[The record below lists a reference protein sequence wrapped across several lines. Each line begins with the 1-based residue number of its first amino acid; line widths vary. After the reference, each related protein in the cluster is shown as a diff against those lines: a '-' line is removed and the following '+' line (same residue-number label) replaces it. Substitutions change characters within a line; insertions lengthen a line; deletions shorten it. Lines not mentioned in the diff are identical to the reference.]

1 MHFRRKTEDYF
12 FLTTERLFSLS
23 FSIGQVVFLVQR
35 QSEGQRGYDVLGV
48 GKVSDSITSH
58 SPDLIPVF
66 VALML
71 NLIKQLN
78 YSLLV
83 KLVLWPRTLVAV
95 YGKRITEA
103 PPPVEPPSPV
113 SAIPT
118 SSKENRRMNYVLQV
132 M

>member
-1 MHFRRKTEDYF
+1 M
-12 FLTTERLFSLS
+12 
-23 FSIGQVVFLVQR
+23 
-35 QSEGQRGYDVLGV
+35 LGV
-48 GKVSDSITSH
+48 GKVSNSITSH
-58 SPDLIPVF
+58 STDLIPVF

-118 SSKENRRMNYVLQV
+118 SSKENRQMNYVLQV